1 MACETRQLRMHRGHV
16 GSRRGWGEGR
26 GGRSLWERTT
36 SASSENFPDTLNC
49 AQVEVFPLK
58 RCEDAYPGEVSEGM
72 ICAGDTSGADSCQ
85 VSDFRTNQSGGC
97 LLPPAGRSWG
107 DLRESASGWARP
119 MFTGREEDAEKGT
132 LFLQVTQCRG
142 QERRIFPV
150 ILLGSLACRM
160 QFGDRRG

>member
-1 MACETRQLRMHRGHV
+1 
-16 GSRRGWGEGR
+16 
-26 GGRSLWERTT
+26 
-36 SASSENFPDTLNC
+36 
-49 AQVEVFPLK
+49 
-58 RCEDAYPGEVSEGM
+58 M

-119 MFTGREEDAEKGT
+119 MFTGWEEDAEKGT
-132 LFLQVTQCRG
+132 LFLQVTQCRR